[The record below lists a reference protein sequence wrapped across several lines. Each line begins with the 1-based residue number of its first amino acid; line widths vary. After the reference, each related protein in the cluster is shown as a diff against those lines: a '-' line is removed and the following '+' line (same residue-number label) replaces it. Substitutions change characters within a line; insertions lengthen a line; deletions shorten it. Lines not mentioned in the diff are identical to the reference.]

1 MCWVSWDR
9 ICQPKDRSGL
19 GVKNLELFNNSL
31 LCKGKWR
38 GLSYS
43 LAPWKNLLSFRY
55 GSLVDNFLHGRGR
68 LNLRKASIFFW
79 TANILY
85 INIWSPHKM
94 DRDQS
99 ERLQYNDAVYKRN
112 TNENYQILSLQLLFF
127 SFGCNE
133 IPNMDMG
140 LKLMIILRVFSP
152 PQTTYISSKPLQ
164 NLKIKVSIFLCNSIF
179 F

>member
-1 MCWVSWDR
+1 MNIESTIYGKFGVGEIYRLAEELLLLIRYYLAFLFLFSFFKAPIGVIKELVNIQRRFLWGGGSDSKKMCWVSWDR

-68 LNLRKASIFFW
+68 LNLFGGATCGSW
-79 TANILY
+79 V
-85 INIWSPHKM
+85 M
-94 DRDQS
+94 
-99 ERLQYNDAVYKRN
+99 KR
-112 TNENYQILSLQLLFF
+112 
-127 SFGCNE
+127 
-133 IPNMDMG
+133 
-140 LKLMIILRVFSP
+140 MIIGLG
-152 PQTTYISSKPLQ
+152 QTLVISLETAK
-164 NLKIKVSIFLCNSIF
+164 KFCFV
-179 F
+179 